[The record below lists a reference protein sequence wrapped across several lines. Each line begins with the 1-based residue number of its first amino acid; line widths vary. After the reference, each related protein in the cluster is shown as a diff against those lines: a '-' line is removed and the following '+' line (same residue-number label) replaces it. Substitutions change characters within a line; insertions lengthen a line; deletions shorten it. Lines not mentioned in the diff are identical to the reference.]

1 MFDFGIQ
8 VSMVT
13 PAEKSFKWTNS
24 GSDKETTGLYKSR
37 CSLKKKS
44 WVWIRQMWIWMDL
57 EHSYIKSYVSDT
69 MELRTEEE
77 SAGEA
82 EDSM

>member
-1 MFDFGIQ
+1 
-8 VSMVT
+8 
-13 PAEKSFKWTNS
+13 
-24 GSDKETTGLYKSR
+24 
-37 CSLKKKS
+37 
-44 WVWIRQMWIWMDL
+44 MDL

-69 MELRTEEE
+69 MGLRTEEE